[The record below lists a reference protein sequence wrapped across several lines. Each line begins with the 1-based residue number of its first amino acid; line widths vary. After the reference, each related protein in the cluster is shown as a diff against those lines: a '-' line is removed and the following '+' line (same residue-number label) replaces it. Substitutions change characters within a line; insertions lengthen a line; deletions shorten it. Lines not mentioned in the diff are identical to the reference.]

1 MEGLRK
7 HIILLVEDDP
17 GDQKLISRALNG
29 DDIIEKLQIADCA
42 EDALSYLEIS
52 KKNENTKPMPEL
64 ILLDLNMPGMGGREF
79 LKIIKADYQLKQ
91 IPVVVLTTS
100 DAKIDV
106 EKSYE
111 LNVAGYIRKPN
122 DIKMYK
128 QIINTLKKYWFATTK
143 LSHV

>member
-1 MEGLRK
+1 MESERK
-7 HIILLVEDDP
+7 YIILLVEDDP
-17 GDQKLISRALNG
+17 GDQKLISQALSG
-29 DDIIEKLQIADCA
+29 DDIIEQLQITSSA
-42 EDALSYLEIS
+42 EEALDHLETS
-52 KKNENTKPMPEL
+52 RKNENAHPMPDL

-79 LKIIKADYQLKQ
+79 LKIIKADDQLKQ

-100 DAKIDV
+100 DAEIDV

-128 QIINTLKKYWFATTK
+128 QIINTLKKYWFTTTT